1 MGSITLIP
9 ALAAAAVARVRGFR
23 RAWVFVALPALVL
36 LPNYYVFD
44 LRGLPEATFHNY
56 LLVVVGAA
64 LLLGKD
70 QALYRFQRIDLIPLA
85 FAVWLGVSEALTHGF
100 QEARNLFALQA
111 MLVCVPWAL
120 GRALAKHESLLI
132 ASLVMLGLLGGF
144 IGLLS
149 PYEARLGRNPF
160 DLLRGVW
167 PNWVPWDGALYRGG
181 LRRVAGPFAHPIC
194 LGFFYTMILPL
205 VVWLGRA
212 RLVPAPAFWFMFGGS
227 SLGLLLTLSRGPIAS
242 AALAIALMLLL
253 WTEARRSLFGS
264 ALLLMVPLAL
274 VLAPSFASYVS
285 VGRSQAGSATQETA
299 AYRKEMIDNY
309 LPVVEESPWIGH
321 GKQGFPIV
329 EGQTSI
335 DNQFLLLALEHG
347 SPATLLFTL
356 LLVVPVGLL
365 LAPLGRRPA
374 QDIWGRLG
382 WALVAT
388 LIGAL
393 ATQTTVFSGPQ
404 SAQVMV
410 LLAGLAAGFSA
421 RLKQLPIQEASP

>member
-1 MGSITLIP
+1 MGAITLIP
-9 ALAAAAVARVRGFR
+9 ALAAAAVAQARGFR

-64 LLLGKD
+64 LVFGRD
-70 QALYRFQRIDLIPLA
+70 QGLYRFQRIDLIPAA
-85 FAVWLGVSEALTHGF
+85 FTLWLGVSEAATHGL

-111 MLVCVPWAL
+111 MLVVVPWML
-120 GRALAKHESLLI
+120 GRVLAKSEGLLI

-160 DLLRGVW
+160 DLLRGIW
-167 PNWVPWDGALYRGG
+167 PHWVPWDGALYRGG

-205 VVWLGRA
+205 IVWLGRA
-212 RLVPAPAFWFMFGGS
+212 RLVSTATFCFMFGGS
-227 SLGLLLTLSRGPIAS
+227 ALGLILTLSRGPIAS
-242 AALAIALMLLL
+242 AVLGIGFMLVL
-253 WTEARRSLFGS
+253 WTEARRSLVGGS
-264 ALLLMVPLAL
+264 LL
-274 VLAPSFASYVS
+274 VLVPILLVMAPSFLNYVS

-347 SPATLLFTL
+347 TPATVLFTL
-356 LLVVPVGLL
+356 MLVLPVILL
-365 LAPLGRRPA
+365 LRPLGQRPA
-374 QDIWGRLG
+374 LDIWGRLG

-388 LIGAL
+388 LLGAL
-393 ATQTTVFSGPQ
+393 TTQTTVFSGPQ
-404 SAQVMV
+404 SAQIMV
-410 LLAGLAAGFSA
+410 LLSGLAAGFAERLPRIPREVA
-421 RLKQLPIQEASP
+421 RS